1 MKTFVSELGKE
12 KTRGVAVIDRQT
24 TDHQLEEL
32 LQCGVRGIRLDLY
45 IEQAMRDAKKQK
57 EMLIWYSDRIKHL
70 GWSLG
75 FLQLEPRNWH
85 LLSEVIPTLPVHV
98 VVDHYALMK
107 APSMLPAGMTVSEQE
122 GMAAIVKLLK
132 GGNFWVKLSAP
143 YRCSEAPLFDD
154 MEELVKH
161 LVRVNPRRVVWGS
174 DW

>member
-1 MKTFVSELGKE
+1 
-12 KTRGVAVIDRQT
+12 
-24 TDHQLEEL
+24 
-32 LQCGVRGIRLDLY
+32 
-45 IEQAMRDAKKQK
+45 MRDAKKQK
-57 EMLIWYSDRIKHL
+57 EMLIWYSNRIKHL
-70 GWSLG
+70 GWSVG

-85 LLSEVIPTLPVHV
+85 HLSEVIPILPVHV

-143 YRCSEAPLFDD
+143 YRCSEAPSFDD

-161 LVRVNPRRVVWGS
+161 LVRTNPRRVVWGS